1 MEGFL
6 ARYLSSEQRV
16 VLRQFVSFSIVGL
29 IGFFFDTATVYTSKI
44 WVGLYAAGL
53 LGYLV
58 AVTATWWFNRIWTF
72 AAHPPASSIL
82 RQWAT
87 FVSANFVGFLLNRGV
102 YALLITFSPLC
113 VRYPVLAIA
122 AGIPAGLL
130 SNFHLSRRLVF
141 RAPQA
146 SPLRPD
152 RATPDASTEAGKHG

>member
-6 ARYLSSEQRV
+6 ARYLTSEQRV
-16 VLRQFVSFSIVGL
+16 VLRQFVSFSTVGF
-29 IGFFFDTATVYTSKI
+29 IGFFFDTATVYGTKT

-72 AAHPPASSIL
+72 AAHPPTLSIL
-82 RQWAT
+82 RQWAA

-102 YALLITFSPLC
+102 YTLLITFSPFC

-141 RAPQA
+141 RAPQPKPCLA
-146 SPLRPD
+146 D
-152 RATPDASTEAGKHG
+152 RAAPDASTDAGKHG